1 MNKILNFKIV
11 GSIFLLLIGVVS
23 LLIYLNFYK
32 FESIFFE
39 KKWKFIQNKVEKKNA
54 QIIQKQDLGNIFFE
68 KSKYNFIKIS
78 LQKFGLFYR
87 DDYIY
92 RPLGYIDLFQDRI
105 IFAAH
110 DGTFY
115 FTNKISEIKKGTNKI
130 SKFNKTNFDFKFNIE
145 DEDPYRNILIRD
157 IMIDEENL
165 YVVING
171 RDKIG
176 KDQFSLSTIVL
187 KGKIDLENKEIYFE
201 KFFDPGEKIV
211 GSTDFSHSGG
221 RIVKYKSDNFLL
233 TVPDHALMDDYESL
247 SERISSDKSIIG
259 KILILKNNNY
269 KIFSRGHRNPQ
280 GLFYDKK
287 NDLIFETE
295 HGPTGGDEINL
306 IKKDSHYGWPIATY
320 GAKIPNLNKFRNHE
334 QNNFTEPLAYWWPRN
349 CGMSEIIKPNKN
361 FNKNWKGYVLLNAC
375 LTGSGANQGESIYRW
390 EFNKKNEKLKKKNK
404 YYIGDRIRDMKY
416 SKKDNSLLLVLENQK
431 ALGIIFEN

>member
-11 GSIFLLLIGVVS
+11 GFLFLLLIGVVS
-23 LLIYLNFYK
+23 LLFYLNFYK

-54 QIIQKQDLGNIFFE
+54 QIIQNQDLGNIFFE

-247 SERISSDKSIIG
+247 SKRISSDKSIIG

-287 NDLIFETE
+287 NDLVFETE

-361 FNKNWKGYVLLNAC
+361 FNKNWKGYVILNAC

>member
-11 GSIFLLLIGVVS
+11 GFLFLLLIGVVS
-23 LLIYLNFYK
+23 LLFYLNFYK

-54 QIIQKQDLGNIFFE
+54 QIIQNQDLGNIFFE

-247 SERISSDKSIIG
+247 SKRISSDKSIIG

-361 FNKNWKGYVLLNAC
+361 FNKNWKGYVILNAC